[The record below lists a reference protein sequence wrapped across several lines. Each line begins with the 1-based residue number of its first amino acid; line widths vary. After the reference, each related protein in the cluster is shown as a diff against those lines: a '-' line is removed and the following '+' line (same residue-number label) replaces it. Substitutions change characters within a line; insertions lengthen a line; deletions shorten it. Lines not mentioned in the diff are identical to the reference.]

1 MSESIKHECGIALI
15 RLLKPFS
22 YYTEKYKSP
31 LFGISRLYLMM
42 EKQHNRGQ
50 DGAGIASIKFDT
62 EPGERYIS
70 RRRSVETQAIKE
82 IFGKVTAKFQE
93 AAHKYPENYADPA
106 WIKKTLPFAGELLMG
121 HLRYGTFGK
130 NDIENCHPFIRQ
142 NNWKTK
148 NLVMAGNFN
157 LTNVDELFNQLVE
170 LGQHPKEKADTVT
183 VMERIGH
190 FLDVENE
197 RLVKSGK
204 SKGYD
209 NRQISELI
217 SNELDL
223 KKMLKDA
230 SKKWDGGYVMSGL
243 LGHGDAFVLR
253 DALGIRP
260 CWYYANEEVV
270 VAASERP
277 AIQTAFQAP
286 LDEIHEI
293 PPGHALIIRKNGNYS
308 LESINPAGRRSSC
321 SFERIYFSRGSDA
334 DIYKERKQLG
344 KEVAVEVLSVIDN
357 DIENTVFSF
366 VPNTAEV
373 AFYGMIRAI
382 EGYMAETKLRAL
394 EGNPGMDASAKKNLI
409 ALSPR
414 VEKLVLKD
422 AKLRTFIADDLHR
435 NDLVEHVYDITY
447 GSIRP
452 GIDQVV
458 VMDDSIVRGTT
469 LRQSILKILE
479 RLGPKKIVIVSSAPQ
494 IRYPDCYGIDMA
506 KLGDFIAFQ
515 AAISLLKK
523 SGRDSLIDEVFE
535 LARKELALAR
545 CTINHVKN
553 LYEPFSDD
561 EISNEI
567 GNLLAKNIHTPVE
580 IVYQTLPGLHRA
592 CPGHTGD
599 WYFSGNYPTPGGIR
613 VVNQAFV
620 NFYMGKNVRAY

>member
-1 MSESIKHECGIALI
+1 
-15 RLLKPFS
+15 
-22 YYTEKYKSP
+22 
-31 LFGISRLYLMM
+31 
-42 EKQHNRGQ
+42 
-50 DGAGIASIKFDT
+50 
-62 EPGERYIS
+62 
-70 RRRSVETQAIKE
+70 
-82 IFGKVTAKFQE
+82 
-93 AAHKYPENYADPA
+93 
-106 WIKKTLPFAGELLMG
+106 
-121 HLRYGTFGK
+121 
-130 NDIENCHPFIRQ
+130 
-142 NNWKTK
+142 
-148 NLVMAGNFN
+148 
-157 LTNVDELFNQLVE
+157 
-170 LGQHPKEKADTVT
+170 
-183 VMERIGH
+183 
-190 FLDVENE
+190 
-197 RLVKSGK
+197 
-204 SKGYD
+204 
-209 NRQISELI
+209 
-217 SNELDL
+217 
-223 KKMLKDA
+223 
-230 SKKWDGGYVMSGL
+230 
-243 LGHGDAFVLR
+243 
-253 DALGIRP
+253 
-260 CWYYANEEVV
+260 
-270 VAASERP
+270 
-277 AIQTAFQAP
+277 
-286 LDEIHEI
+286 
-293 PPGHALIIRKNGNYS
+293 
-308 LESINPAGRRSSC
+308 
-321 SFERIYFSRGSDA
+321 
-334 DIYKERKQLG
+334 
-344 KEVAVEVLSVIDN
+344 
-357 DIENTVFSF
+357 
-366 VPNTAEV
+366 
-373 AFYGMIRAI
+373 
-382 EGYMAETKLRAL
+382 
-394 EGNPGMDASAKKNLI
+394 
-409 ALSPR
+409 
-414 VEKLVLKD
+414 LKD

-469 LRQSILKILE
+469 LRQSILKMLE